1 LSKAEAGRNSGTAE
15 AFAELYEQF
24 MPRVFSYICYQV
36 GDVHLAE
43 DLTSDVFLK
52 ALEGF
57 SRYRPDRASF
67 STWLLSIARH
77 KVIDHYRASDK
88 RQTIRLEEAAVISSE
103 SAFEEE
109 VVRKEERKKLQ
120 LCLATLPAK
129 EQEVISLKF
138 GAEFTNRQ
146 IAQVL
151 GLSESNVG
159 TKLYRAVRTLRDGF
173 RGWQDGK

>member
-15 AFAELYEQF
+15 AFTELYEQF
-24 MPRVFSYICYQV
+24 MPRVFSYICYRV
-36 GDVHLAE
+36 GDIHLAE

-57 SRYRPDRASF
+57 SRYRSDIASF

-77 KVIDHYRASDK
+77 KVIDHYRTSDK
-88 RQTIRLEEAAVISSE
+88 RRTIRLEKAAVKSSE

-109 VVRKEERKKLQ
+109 IARNEERKKLQ
-120 LCLATLPAK
+120 LCLATLPAQ
-129 EQEVISLKF
+129 EQEIISLKF
-138 GAEFTNRQ
+138 GAELNNRQ
-146 IAQVL
+146 IAQML

>member
-1 LSKAEAGRNSGTAE
+1 LSKAEVGRNCGSVE

-24 MPRVFSYICYQV
+24 MPRVFSYICYRV
-36 GDVHLAE
+36 GDVYLAE

-57 SRYRPDRASF
+57 SCYRSDRASF

-77 KVIDHYRASDK
+77 TVIDHYRVSDK
-88 RQTIRLEEAAVISSE
+88 RRTIRLEKAAVMSSE
-103 SAFEEE
+103 STFEEE
-109 VVRKEERKKLQ
+109 VARKEERKKLQ
-120 LCLATLPAK
+120 LCLATLPAQ
-129 EQEVISLKF
+129 EQEIISLKF

-146 IAQVL
+146 IAQML